1 MVKLD
6 NRNRLTISKKLMK
19 VVETNFNDTLML
31 YANGK
36 EFFVDNPSDK
46 YSSKYC
52 LGIIKLDSIGRF
64 YVPKVVRNMF
74 SLKPHQCL
82 ACYVHNNKITFRH
95 LVSSNINW

>member
-19 VVETNFNDTLML
+19 VVETNFNDTLIL

-46 YSSKYC
+46 
-52 LGIIKLDSIGRF
+52 
-64 YVPKVVRNMF
+64 
-74 SLKPHQCL
+74 
-82 ACYVHNNKITFRH
+82 
-95 LVSSNINW
+95 